1 MSKAC
6 DQGSSEDLSA
16 IDLQRHFQ
24 WYWQEHGIYLAV
36 CSVFVVMGVTLAL
49 VPPSGHRTISPE
61 ICELIRTRYLPFA
74 AAAEEKKPP
83 SLGLYPLR
91 GRPEW
96 KGSRE
101 QAVALAKNAGILGAL
116 RARPPE
122 QPVSILGRDTHAGKD
137 AQDLLGGLVGNE
149 LGQAFGAGGYGLVGT
164 GAGGGGIGRGTMGLA
179 NFGAVHRGVQGQM
192 GLRSARAAYAPSVD
206 PDVPLP
212 TIDPNGRFA
221 TTYRPGRGHLA
232 WFESALSRNEIPPSV
247 RQLVGDFGSHYAP
260 DMPAP
265 RDHALDLRADLER
278 SALPPA
284 GGPVQLRITLRS
296 SDRAPGP
303 RPPLSVHVVL
313 DVSGSMAGEPLENAR
328 TAVTELL
335 ARLHP
340 QDRFSLTTFETTAM
354 VVVPDGAVG
363 SRRQQIAESLRHII
377 ARGSTNLGDGL
388 ELGYREARHKA
399 LGPEWV
405 SLVML
410 LSDGQPNQ
418 GIVGQAALAGHA
430 AEAFQAGVQTS
441 AFGVGAAHDGLLMSA
456 IAERGA
462 GGYYYLPHSDA
473 ITAAL
478 GAELQ
483 SRLLPVAQAVEVRVR
498 LNPDVRLVDVHGSRK
513 LGLAE
518 SAQVRQQETAV
529 DAQVA
534 VRDKIRRD
542 RVRDV
547 EGGMR
552 FFIPGFARDDR
563 HVILLGLD
571 LPGGLGSRDIASVE
585 LHYKDRLASDNVSQT
600 VGVHARYANSDL
612 ASARTID
619 ASVAA
624 TAQGFAAGET
634 LLAAAQWMGSI
645 EEARGRSLLAERAE
659 LMRKAAVA
667 LKVPRLATD
676 ARHLDDLRGLISD
689 RNGIRDPLLV
699 AQVLTTSGLGLLH

>member
-1 MSKAC
+1 MSEAC
-6 DQGSSEDLSA
+6 NQGSSEDFSA
-16 IDLQRHFQ
+16 IDLQRHFT
-24 WYWQEHGIYLAV
+24 WHWHEHGIYLAV
-36 CSVFVVMGVTLAL
+36 CSVFVLMGAAVAL
-49 VPPSGHRTISPE
+49 VPPSGRRTISPE
-61 ICELIRTRYLPFA
+61 ICELIRTRYAAFA
-74 AAAEEKKPP
+74 VRTEEKTA
-83 SLGLYPLR
+83 SVGLYPLR
-91 GRPEW
+91 GRSEFNV
-96 KGSRE
+96 SQE
-101 QAVALAKNAGILGAL
+101 QAARLAKGAGVLGVL
-116 RARPPE
+116 RAPPSG
-122 QPVSILGRDTHAGKD
+122 QPASLFGRDARVSQD
-137 AQDLLGGLVGNE
+137 AQNLLGGLVGNQSGHA
-149 LGQAFGAGGYGLVGT
+149 LGVGGYGLSGT
-164 GAGGGGIGRGTMGLA
+164 GTGGGVVAEGTIGIG
-179 NFGAVHRGVQGQM
+179 NFGTIHRGAQGQM
-192 GLRSARAAYAPSVD
+192 GLRMAHAAHQPTVASD
-206 PDVPLP
+206 APLP

-247 RQLVGDFGSHYAP
+247 RQLVGDLGSHYAP
-260 DMPAP
+260 EMPAP
-265 RDHALDLRADLER
+265 REHALDLRADLER

-284 GGPVQLRITLRS
+284 GGPVQLRIALRS

-328 TAVTELL
+328 AAVTALL

-340 QDRFSLTTFETTAM
+340 QDRFSLTAFETTAR

-363 SRRQQIAESLRHII
+363 PRRQQIAEAVRHIV
-377 ARGSTNLGDGL
+377 ALGSTNLGDGL
-388 ELGYREARHKA
+388 ALGYREARNKA

-418 GIVGQAALAGHA
+418 GVVGQGALAGQA

-473 ITAAL
+473 IAAAL

-498 LNPDVRLVDVHGSRK
+498 LQPDVRLVDVHGSRK
-513 LGLAE
+513 LDLAE

-534 VRDKIRRD
+534 VRDRIRRD

-552 FFIPGFARDDR
+552 FFIPGFARDDQ

-571 LPGGLGSRDIASVE
+571 LPGGLGKRDIASIE
-585 LHYKDRLASDNVSQT
+585 LHYKDRLTSDNVSQV

-634 LLAAAQWMGSI
+634 LLAAAQWMGSV
-645 EEARGRSLLAERAE
+645 EETRGRSLLAERAA
-659 LMRKAAVA
+659 LMRKAAVS
-667 LKVPRLATD
+667 LNQPRLATD
-676 ARHLDDLRGLISD
+676 ARHLDDLRALIAD
-689 RNGIRDPLLV
+689 RHGIRDPLLL